1 LAFGR
6 IEGERRMLRKIY
18 NELVLIRKELQAIRI
33 SEESARKG
41 TVHEEEIEKVAKAIQ
56 QKNVTDFRR
65 RDFRN

>member
-1 LAFGR
+1 V
-6 IEGERRMLRKIY
+6 RRMLRKIY

-41 TVHEEEIEKVAKAIQ
+41 TVQEEIEKVAKAIQ

-65 RDFRN
+65 RGY

>member
-1 LAFGR
+1 
-6 IEGERRMLRKIY
+6 MLRKIY

-41 TVHEEEIEKVAKAIQ
+41 TVQEEIEKVAKAIQ

-65 RDFRN
+65 RGY

>member
-1 LAFGR
+1 
-6 IEGERRMLRKIY
+6 MLRKIY

-41 TVHEEEIEKVAKAIQ
+41 TVHEEEIEKVVKAIQ

-65 RDFRN
+65 RGY